1 MARSTG
7 AGQERPK
14 RGTLNKRAILDTSAA
29 LFQEKGYDR
38 TSLDDIARAL
48 SVTKPSLYY
57 HVSSKEEILLEC
69 VMTAYSNFQEEIARR
84 DNPRENGRKRVETFL
99 KLYLQ
104 IISNDIGVSMV
115 LADDRVMSADGRAKY
130 NSLRRIL
137 NNRLEELIGIGIADG
152 SIAVPET
159 RLTTFAIFGMFNWVG
174 HWNFRRTTTSI
185 DSIFDRFIS
194 VIFDGIG
201 TDQPAR

>member
-1 MARSTG
+1 MARSTI
-7 AGQERPK
+7 AREDRPK
-14 RGTLNKRAILDTSAA
+14 RGTLNKRAILDASAL

-57 HVSSKEEILLEC
+57 HVSNKEEILLEC

-84 DNPRENGRKRVETFL
+84 DNPNQNGRKRVETFL

-115 LADDRVMSADGRAKY
+115 LADDRVMSPDGRAKY

-137 NNRLEELIGIGIADG
+137 NNRLEELITIGIADG
-152 SIAVPET
+152 SISAPET
-159 RLTTFAIFGMFNWVG
+159 KLTTFAIFGMFNWVG
-174 HWNFRRTTTSI
+174 HWNFRRSTIST
-185 DSIFDRFIS
+185 DAIFDRFIS

-201 TDQPAR
+201 TD